1 MSAAENPFSLTRP
14 KSIKEPSTKKK
25 VTTGAST
32 VDAARTAAAQPE
44 TAFSRAGG
52 LPRSAWIEID
62 LAQLRRNFELINQ
75 HKRPGLRLLSVI
87 KDQAYGHGAIEVA
100 KVAAATGIDFFALIT
115 LEEAISLRERGIRQ
129 PLLLLG
135 DRSEAELPWCI
146 KFDLT
151 CCVTE
156 PRSVAKLGQLAERA
170 GKRVPVHLKINTGM
184 NRYGVHWHHAVSL
197 AELVCATK
205 SLVLEGVMSHLAQ
218 SEEADKSFA
227 LVQLARFEEAVRSMA
242 QRGIEIKLRHL
253 CNSGGFLD
261 LPQAHYE
268 MVRLGLLPLGVF
280 PSTSCRSIPG
290 IEPVMTVKARIAAI
304 QQLEPGDS
312 VSYGM
317 HFTAPSPRRVAALPI
332 GYADGFP
339 RVCNQGAALIHG
351 RRAPLVGVVTMDAL
365 MVDITDIPAAQL
377 WDEAVVMGRQGS
389 DEISVHEFARLKNSI
404 SYDVMANWRARLPR
418 VYRS

>member
-1 MSAAENPFSLTRP
+1 MSSTKNRISLARP
-14 KSIKEPSTKKK
+14 KSTKGLGAKKQSPVSTSIL
-25 VTTGAST
+25 GAS
-32 VDAARTAAAQPE
+32 QI
-44 TAFSRAGG
+44 G
-52 LPRSAWIEID
+52 LPRPAWIEIN
-62 LAQLRRNFELINQ
+62 LAQLQRNFELINRN
-75 HKRPGLRLLSVI
+75 KRPGLRLLSVI
-87 KDQAYGHGAIEVA
+87 KDQAYGHGALKVA
-100 KVAAATGIDFFALIT
+100 EVAAAAGVDFFALVT
-115 LEEAISLRERGIRQ
+115 LEEAINLRETGFRQ

-135 DRSEAELPWCI
+135 DRSEEELPLCI
-146 KFDLT
+146 RFDLT

-156 PRSVAKLGQLAERA
+156 PHSVARLGQLAERA
-170 GKRVPVHLKINTGM
+170 GKHVQVHLKINTGM
-184 NRYGVHWHHAVSL
+184 NRYGVHWRHAASL
-197 AELVCATK
+197 AELVCATR
-205 SLVLEGVMSHLAQ
+205 SLGLEGVMSHFAQ
-218 SEEADKSFA
+218 SEEVDKSFA
-227 LVQLARFEEAVRSMA
+227 LVQLARFEEAVQAMT
-242 QRGIEIKLRHL
+242 QRGIAIRLRHL

-280 PSTSCRSIPG
+280 PSTSCRSLPG

-304 QQLEPGDS
+304 QHLEPGDS

-317 HFTAPSPRRVAALPI
+317 HFRTPSARRIAVLPI

-377 WDEAVVMGRQGS
+377 WSEAVLMGRQGT
-389 DEISVHEFARLKNSI
+389 DEISVHEIAGLKNSI
-404 SYDVMANWRARLPR
+404 SYDVLANWRARLPR